1 MFFVVD
7 DVGFNWVDDGYIFE
21 RELKRLKFVSFK
33 FNKLFNKLFLVKCGK
48 KGIIE
53 ICLLWEVI
61 R

>member
-1 MFFVVD
+1 M
-7 DVGFNWVDDGYIFE
+7 GFNWVDDGYIFE

-53 ICLLWEVI
+53 ICLL
-61 R
+61 

>member
-7 DVGFNWVDDGYIFE
+7 DVGFYWVDDGYIFE
-21 RELKRLKFVSFK
+21 RELKRLKFVCFM
-33 FNKLFNKLFLVKCGK
+33 FNKLFLVKCGK
-48 KGIIE
+48 KGNIE